1 MNAFDLSILSFL
13 NTFAHRSETFD
24 TLVVFLLWNNFVK
37 GGIIMGFFWW
47 AWAQDDERA
56 LKREYLLLGF
66 GLSIASVIAAR
77 LLALSLPFRE
87 RPLRNPLLDF
97 QLPYTMEGSML
108 ETWSS
113 FPSDHA
119 VVFFCLAAAIWFA
132 SRRLGV
138 VAALYALIV
147 ISLPRIYTGVHY
159 PTDVVAGAV
168 LGWCIAC
175 FSKVRSLRI
184 HLARP
189 VLRWMEKQPG
199 AFYGLLFLA
208 TFELAELFY
217 TLRVAAHPVTHLI
230 KPFLQG
236 LH

>member
-1 MNAFDLSILSFL
+1 MNIFDLSILNFL

-24 TLVVFLLWNNFVK
+24 SLVVFLLWNNFVK

-56 LKREYLLLGF
+56 VKREYLLLGF

-97 QLPYTMEGSML
+97 QLPYTMDGSAL

-119 VVFFCLAAAIWFA
+119 VVFFSLAAAIWFA
-132 SRRLGV
+132 SRRLGI
-138 VAALYALIV
+138 VAALYALFV
-147 ISLPRIYTGVHY
+147 ISLPRIYAGVHY

-168 LGWCIAC
+168 LGWCIAS
-175 FSKVRSLRI
+175 FSKVTSLRI

-199 AFYGLLFLA
+199 AFYSLLFLA
-208 TFELAELFY
+208 TFELAELFS
-217 TLRVAAHPVTHLI
+217 TLRIAAHPVTHLI

-236 LH
+236 RH